1 MSFDTGRFFIVAPIL
16 ACCGLFQLHVQFWP
30 LDPIGNCL
38 CLVSN
43 CDESSRLSCE
53 VSELEFHKMRVFEE
67 VEANVLF
74 FFLNDHIDL
83 TQLGC

>member
-1 MSFDTGRFFIVAPIL
+1 M
-16 ACCGLFQLHVQFWP
+16 
-30 LDPIGNCL
+30 
-38 CLVSN
+38 VSN

-83 TQLGC
+83 SQLGC